1 MMKQLEKI
9 LVATD
14 LKVASE
20 DTLRMA
26 IFLAK
31 QFHSELILLHVIPEI
46 KGFPMVRSEIRKR
59 VMDKLK
65 QKEND
70 VRKRGVASVEV
81 IVRFG
86 HPFERIVEY
95 SEELDPHLIMIGSGN
110 SREKDFQ
117 LGSVVERVAIYAS
130 KPVWIV
136 KQGAR
141 PTIRHLL
148 CPVDFSEPSRRALRN
163 AIFLS
168 KAFQAPLSILHV
180 FESHLSSYFKKGKI
194 PGESKEKEMMKQ
206 QEQKLDRFLRGFR
219 FEYPRWNKIIR
230 RGRAQEE
237 ILRFLRETETDLL
250 IMGSHGKTGL
260 TKMFLGST
268 TEKVIRVLPCSV
280 VLLKEEHLFRLPLE
294 REIDDLERHF
304 ARGRELMNK
313 HLTEGA
319 VAQFE
324 HCIRKDPFFL
334 PAWEAMANALRLM
347 GKEKEAKRSKEMA
360 SYIRDHLWK
369 MEI

>member
-1 MMKQLEKI
+1 MKQLERI

-14 LKVASE
+14 LKKASE

-26 IFLAK
+26 IFLSE

-59 VMDKLK
+59 VMERLK

-70 VRKRGVASVEV
+70 IRKRGVASVET

-95 SEELDPHLIMIGSGN
+95 SEELDTHLIMMGSGN
-110 SREKDFQ
+110 HKEKDFQ
-117 LGSVVERVAIYAS
+117 LGSVIERVAIYAS

-136 KQGAR
+136 KPGASPR
-141 PTIRHLL
+141 IRHLL
-148 CPVDFSEPSRRALRN
+148 CPVDFSESSRRALRN

-180 FESHLSSYFKKGKI
+180 FESLLGGYFKRRKTS
-194 PGESKEKEMMKQ
+194 GESKEKEMMKR

-219 FEYPRWNKIIR
+219 FEYPRWDRMICMGKPH
-230 RGRAQEE
+230 EE
-237 ILRFLRETETDLL
+237 ILHFLRETESDLL

-268 TEKVIRVLPCSV
+268 TEKVIRFLPCSV
-280 VLLKEEHLFRLPLE
+280 ILLKEEHLFRLPLE
-294 REIDDLERHF
+294 REINNLERHF

-334 PAWEAMANALRLM
+334 PAWEAMTNALRIM
-347 GKEKEAKRSKEMA
+347 GKEKEAKRSKEIA

-369 MEI
+369 TRI